1 MSLAD
6 ELLADL
12 EEIAEE
18 GDIEDD
24 AENKENGEGLDEGQ
38 EDLMDLDAIDT
49 DSIRS
54 IAKLSDSQQLKRV
67 LEQIDFYTANP
78 RQEEIHGPV
87 EADPEYQLIVEANN
101 VAVEIDHEIHIIHK
115 FIRDHYS
122 VRFPELDSLVLN
134 PIDYMQTVKLVGN
147 DLGVTNV
154 DAELKEILPAASVM
168 VISVTASTTQGKRID
183 DEDMEKVTEACD
195 MGLRLNEAK
204 FRIYEYVESR
214 MAFIAPNLTY
224 VIGPSIAAK
233 LMGVAG
239 GLTALSKMP
248 SCNVL
253 LLGAQRR
260 VLAGFSS
267 MTAISH
273 IGFVVETDLV
283 QNTSPDLR
291 TKAARL
297 VAGKCTLAARVDS
310 FHESPTGSIG
320 MSLRQEMEKKLNK
333 LQEPPPVKQVKPL
346 PRPDPSIRKKRGGR
360 RVRRM
365 KDKYAITE
373 MRRQANRM
381 TFGEVEDDPYQTEM
395 GFNVGNVGKSGS
407 GKVRA
412 AVVDSK
418 TQATISKRLQRK
430 IEKQQQVYGGRSTV
444 RGRETSGTAS
454 SVAFTPL
461 QGLEIINPQAAEKRI
476 QEANAKYFSNFGGF
490 DKVKKGKEAVKQT

>member
-12 EEIAEE
+12 EEIAED
-18 GDIEDD
+18 GDANEEAD
-24 AENKENGEGLDEGQ
+24 AEDRKGDEDG
-38 EDLMDLDAIDT
+38 DLMELDGVDA

-54 IAKLSDSQQLKRV
+54 IAKLRDGQQLKRV
-67 LEQIDFYTANP
+67 LEQIDHYVENP
-78 RQEEIHGPV
+78 REEELHGPV
-87 EADPEYQLIVEANN
+87 EADPEYKLIVEANN
-101 VAVEIDHEIHIIHK
+101 LAVEIDHELHIIHK

-122 VRFPELDSLVLN
+122 VRFPELESLVLN
-134 PIDYMQTVKLVGN
+134 PIDYMRTVKLIGN
-147 DLGVTNV
+147 NLEVTTV
-154 DAELKEILPAASVM
+154 DTELKEILPAASVM
-168 VISVTASTTQGKRID
+168 VISVTASTTQGKKID
-183 DEDMEKVTEACD
+183 EEDVQKVMEACD
-195 MGLRLNEAK
+195 MGLELNDAK
-204 FRIYEYVESR
+204 FHIYEYVESR
-214 MAFIAPNLTY
+214 MAFIAPNLSN
-224 VIGPSIAAK
+224 VIGPSTAAK

-253 LLGAQRR
+253 VLGAQRR

-273 IGFVVETDLV
+273 IGYVMETDLV
-283 QNTSPDLR
+283 QATAPDLR

-310 FHESPTGSIG
+310 FHECPAGAIG
-320 MSLRQEMEKKLNK
+320 MSLRQEIEKKLDK
-333 LQEPPPVKQVKPL
+333 LQEPPPVKQIKPL
-346 PRPDPSIRKKRGGR
+346 PRPDPSTRKKRGGR

-365 KDKYAITE
+365 KDKYAVTE

-381 TFGEVEDDPYQTEM
+381 TFGEVEQDPYQTEI
-395 GFNVGNVGKSGS
+395 GFSVGNVGKSGS

-412 AVVDSK
+412 AVADSK
-418 TQATISKRLQRK
+418 TLATVSKRLQRK

-461 QGLEIINPQAAEKRI
+461 QGLEIVNPQAAEKRI
-476 QEANAKYFSNFGGF
+476 QEANEKYFSNVGGF
-490 DKVKKGKEAVKQT
+490 MKVRKDKEVGKTK